1 VMRCPSCGTAIPEEE
16 WNCPTCRMNVYW
28 ASQHYD
34 GLSQIRAE
42 QGLGRE
48 ADTPAFLRE
57 AHRLAL
63 RERPDASV
71 VHKVRQVARLAMAG
85 AAGRRAEHDEPGI
98 EGGTAVEEG
107 FATVEVQAES
117 PE

>member
-1 VMRCPSCGTAIPEEE
+1 MRCPNCGTAIPGEE
-16 WNCPTCRMNVYW
+16 WNCPACRMNAYW

-34 GLSQIRAE
+34 ALAQIRAE
-42 QGLGRE
+42 QGLERE

-57 AHRLAL
+57 AHRRAM
-63 RERPDASV
+63 RERPDARV

-85 AAGRRAEHDEPGI
+85 GSSRRAEHDEPGI
-98 EGGTAVEEG
+98 RGGTAVEES
-107 FATVEVQAES
+107 FATVELQAES